1 MNLSALLDAR
11 RISINATVSS
21 KKRVLEHA
29 AELLSQAPDALNS
42 QEIFASLIAR
52 ERLGSTGLGNGIAVP
67 HGRVKSSNRPVAAL
81 IRLANGIEFDAVDG
95 APVDLMFCLIIP
107 ESSPEAHLDILATLA
122 RMFSDNAFCA
132 RLRAVDDRHQAHAL
146 LTQWD
151 PTAAGV

>member
-11 RISINATVSS
+11 RISINANISS

-29 AELLSQAPDALNS
+29 AELLAQGSDAINPQA
-42 QEIFASLIAR
+42 IFASLVAR

-67 HGRVKSSNRPVAAL
+67 HGRVKSLHRPIAAL
-81 IRLANGIEFDAVDG
+81 IRLVDGIEFDAMDG

-122 RMFSDNAFCA
+122 RMFSDNAFCT
-132 RLRAVDDRHQAHAL
+132 RLRALDTSRQAHAL
-146 LTQWD
+146 LAQWD
-151 PTAAGV
+151 QTDAGA